1 MTHHFE
7 IDTFSLVLSLHKW
20 WFAYMI
26 STKVRTVLT
35 TNTTTKIKFLKS
47 FKCLNEGLYELTFV
61 SSVLSVPSVKL
72 HPSSCVSASILHISG
87 VKPNLHNRHDPL
99 SK

>member
-1 MTHHFE
+1 MAQKNTHLCNVIIVSMCLRLTEINGIVVTHHFE

-35 TNTTTKIKFLKS
+35 TNTTKKIKFLKS

-72 HPSSCVSASILHISG
+72 HP
-87 VKPNLHNRHDPL
+87 
-99 SK
+99 